1 MDGVGKVMFCPMM
14 CRDVINQHTTRSN
27 TRSYAHTMTPV
38 ITGCEEMDY
47 TNTRLTQE
55 NGYTV
60 IAYCICA
67 AEREQKRRR
76 EPSSELVAAYLIHWK
91 KYVAKWKSVSINN
104 GVSTGERISSILR
117 QVKRGYEALAKEMKA
132 PAKAA
137 KEKKSDAEEKK
148 AEKPKRRNAYHI
160 YMEEVAKITKGID
173 MDIVIEVVT
182 AATEDIEE
190 WDALESK
197 VVAKKVAK
205 VVSDIIKKHKK
216 DVKYKDIGKYVL
228 ATYTEDECIQNAFCH
243 YFGRDEELADN
254 VAKLVAERLDVEK
267 EEDDEEKEE
276 SDEGKEDEEQKEGE
290 DKLVLPAAIENNRD
304 WIKSV
309 TKVWIT
315 DDAKTWKKMTVKA
328 FIAALAEILDVETGG
343 EMKPRLAPL
352 FVQAVFDE
360 DKLNAG
366 VIKKFAKEEDI
377 VGKIARK
384 AIRLAAEQR
393 RRR

>member
-1 MDGVGKVMFCPMM
+1 MSD
-14 CRDVINQHTTRSN
+14 DVQSCHQPTYNTL
-27 TRSYAHTMTPV
+27 TRSYAHIMTPV

-76 EPSSELVAAYLIHWK
+76 QPSSELVAAYLIHWK

-137 KEKKSDAEEKK
+137 KEMKAAAEEKK

-160 YMEEVAKITKGID
+160 YMEEVAKITKGVD

-243 YFGRDEELADN
+243 YFGSNEELADN

-267 EEDDEEKEE
+267 EEDDEEEKEDADKEE
-276 SDEGKEDEEQKEGE
+276 SDEEKEDEEQKEGE
-290 DKLVLPAAIENNRD
+290 DKLVLPTTIENNRD

-343 EMKPRLAPL
+343 EMKPKLAPL